1 MRLVKLVSTVVGTSA
16 LSLLFGTTALIYAQ
30 DQRDEAKT
38 PQQETRPEASKP
50 AQNEPSARQGEA
62 KPAEQS
68 EDKPARGEDK
78 PAKRENAKPSQQ
90 PGQAGQSTQ
99 HAQRSAEHRGGRI
112 PDDKFRASFGRQH
125 TFKVGRTTT
134 AQGQPGFQYG
144 GYTFVIVDAW
154 PAGWIDTDE
163 CYVDYV
169 DGEYFLFDLL
179 HPGVGVALIVVL

>member
-1 MRLVKLVSTVVGTSA
+1 MKLVRLVSTLVGTSV

-30 DQRDEAKT
+30 DPRDEAKT

-50 AQNEPSARQGEA
+50 KQDEPSARQGEA

-68 EDKPARGEDK
+68 EDKPARGENK
-78 PAKRENAKPSQQ
+78 PAKQES
-90 PGQAGQSTQ
+90 GQTGQSNQ
-99 HAQRSAEHRGGRI
+99 HAQRSADHRGGRI
-112 PDDKFRASFGRQH
+112 PDDKFRAQFGRQH
-125 TFKVGRTTT
+125 TFKINRTTT

-144 GYTFVIVDAW
+144 GYTFAIIDVW
-154 PAGWIDTDE
+154 PAEWAYTDD

-179 HPGVGVALIVVL
+179 HPGVGVAIVVVL